1 MYGTIFPF
9 FCFNAIFMHAPRKMQ
24 WHYFKNA
31 GCPHRGVMKKLNPLS
46 AAALMYSGFKN
57 FCMTKIIWLLSRCIF
72 FGIFLSRAL
81 SFLIFANGSIF
92 ITHQLSYIHKKRNLG
107 LLKSGISAIFCNTN
121 KKNSNQQQTLLK
133 RFFLKYFLKFSR

>member
-1 MYGTIFPF
+1 MQPLLKNVQAGFKYWKYGTQFPF

-92 ITHQLSYIHKKRNLG
+92 ITHQLSYTHKKSRTH
-107 LLKSGISAIFCNTN
+107 SAVIMMC
-121 KKNSNQQQTLLK
+121 
-133 RFFLKYFLKFSR
+133 